1 MNDLLGEGGVYN
13 HVYIHVLFL
22 ECLHVY
28 NFDGVFVSI
37 VKTRS
42 YNTRRMPFEKDNDDK
57 WELY

>member
-57 WELY
+57 